1 MLDGPEGSAISA
13 TWCPLSGINPFC
25 INQDNEQ
32 EKKSQVAKKAE
43 IYSMAV
49 RVCVW
54 LGAGDKQ
61 SDQAR
66 R

>member
-1 MLDGPEGSAISA
+1 LHDSLVWFDSV
-13 TWCPLSGINPFC
+13 C